1 MGQKGCSMSSSV
13 LVINIQDERDVV
25 LARQRALQISKLLG
39 FERQERVRIATSVSE
54 IARNAFQYAKEGRV
68 EFSIAYEPRD
78 CLKIKITDHGGGILN
93 LEEILTGKYQAPT
106 GMGLGIMS
114 AHRLMD
120 GCEIVTNG
128 KEGTAVVLTKFLPVA
143 LSAQL
148 RPSVSEISQEL
159 AKQPLPDSYEEL
171 KQQNQELLLALAEL
185 EKRQAQLNQLNHYL
199 EDTNLGV
206 VALYD

>member
-78 CLKIKITDHGGGILN
+78 WLKIKITDRVSGIPHPA
-93 LEEILTGKYQAPT
+93 EILT
-106 GMGLGIMS
+106 
-114 AHRLMD
+114 
-120 GCEIVTNG
+120 
-128 KEGTAVVLTKFLPVA
+128 
-143 LSAQL
+143 AQT
-148 RPSVSEISQEL
+148 
-159 AKQPLPDSYEEL
+159 QP
-171 KQQNQELLLALAEL
+171 
-185 EKRQAQLNQLNHYL
+185 
-199 EDTNLGV
+199 
-206 VALYD
+206 